1 MKAKE
6 FVNKNIKFGDKVR
19 ITLMTGKTVDCF
31 FGGYKTYGNVEPSL
45 DYLLPTF
52 YAIGKSGDMAK
63 RSPFGPTTCPRVPF
77 SSIKDIE
84 NLTEIGTPYHHM
96 FDGCQKVTFP
106 EKPLTE
112 KTAEEL
118 RDELTKR
125 FEWDL
130 TQMCLNYHCEY
141 HQMAQALVQGGSVFI
156 AEPEEEEQT
165 KEGEENKDLK
175 KFEVTLYYHTN
186 VTVEVEAEDEESAR
200 DAAYAEVSDEK
211 YTQEILEGLQED
223 SDPDVVEITD

>member
-1 MKAKE
+1 MKAKQ
-6 FVNKNIKFGDKVR
+6 FINKGIKFGDKVR
-19 ITLMTGKTVDCF
+19 ITFMSGETLDCF

-52 YAIGKSGDMAK
+52 YAIGKNGDMAK
-63 RSPFGPTTCPRVPF
+63 RSPFGPATSPRMPF

-84 NLTEIGTPYHHM
+84 NLTEIGTPYKQM
-96 FDGCQKVTFP
+96 FSGCQKVTFP

-118 RDELTKR
+118 RNELTGR

-141 HQMAQALVQGGSVFI
+141 NQMAQALVQGGSVFI

-165 KEGEENKDLK
+165 EEGEENKNLK

-186 VTVEVEAEDEESAR
+186 VTVEVEAEDEEDAVN
-200 DAAYAEVSDEK
+200 AAYAEVSDDK
-211 YTQEILEGLQED
+211 YSQEILEGLQDD

>member
-19 ITLMTGKTVDCF
+19 ITLVTGKTVDCF

-52 YAIGKSGDMAK
+52 YAIGKNGDMAK
-63 RSPFGPTTCPRVPF
+63 RSPFGPATCPRLPF

-84 NLTEIGTPYHHM
+84 NLIETGTSYQSK
-96 FDGCQKVTFP
+96 DG
-106 EKPLTE
+106 KP
-112 KTAEEL
+112 
-118 RDELTKR
+118 
-125 FEWDL
+125 
-130 TQMCLNYHCEY
+130 
-141 HQMAQALVQGGSVFI
+141 S
-156 AEPEEEEQT
+156 
-165 KEGEENKDLK
+165 K

-186 VTVEVEAEDEESAR
+186 VTVEVEAEDEKSAR
-200 DAAYAEVSDEK
+200 DAAYAEVSGEK

-223 SDPDVVEITD
+223 DDPDVVEITN

>member
-1 MKAKE
+1 MKAKQ
-6 FVNKNIKFGDKVR
+6 FINKGIKFGDKVR
-19 ITLMTGKTVDCF
+19 ITFSSGKTLDCF
-31 FGGYKTYGNVEPSL
+31 FGGYKTFGLVEPSL

-52 YAIGKSGDMAK
+52 YAIGKNGDMVK
-63 RSPFGPTTCPRVPF
+63 RSPFGPTTSPRMPF

-84 NLTEIGTPYHHM
+84 NLSEVGTPYQQM
-96 FDGCQKVTFP
+96 FSGCQKVTFP

-118 RDELTKR
+118 RDELTGR

-141 HQMAQALVQGGSVFI
+141 NQMAQALVQGGSVFI

-165 KEGEENKDLK
+165 EEGEKNKNLK

-200 DAAYAEVSDEK
+200 DAAYAEASDDK